1 MTSEV
6 HLSRVEDEFREHS
19 YPVAHEDLVDS
30 CAGTTVLFAD
40 GDADLGELVADI
52 DQERFES
59 AEDAFTAL
67 QNVLP
72 IEALS
77 GSLASPTAT
86 PDRIARVR
94 LIRPHV
100 TSPHGTARLA
110 SLFTAG
116 RALRVMS
123 YRIGLVGKPS
133 VGKSTFS
140 TPRP

>member
-72 IEALS
+72 IEAL
-77 GSLASPTAT
+77 G
-86 PDRIARVR
+86 ARQ
-94 LIRPHV
+94 
-100 TSPHGTARLA
+100 SDDGDA
-110 SLFTAG
+110 
-116 RALRVMS
+116 
-123 YRIGLVGKPS
+123 
-133 VGKSTFS
+133 
-140 TPRP
+140 